1 MYCMIFI
8 ADCLQVYMYILSY
21 STSIESEQKNKAN
34 SCSNET
40 VSGDQKNSFNRSLS
54 FYPLFCQ
61 EEAFRQKISVN
72 GSSY

>member
-1 MYCMIFI
+1 M
-8 ADCLQVYMYILSY
+8 
-21 STSIESEQKNKAN
+21 ESEQKNKAN

-54 FYPLFCQ
+54 FHPLFCQ